1 MVNATYFIEKV
12 DCLNK
17 KENSYGFAILGTEAA
32 RCARSKIQEKR
43 IKSALL
49 IAKASF

>member
-17 KENSYGFAILGTEAA
+17 NKIPMGLQFQVQKLQDVQEAKFRKKGF
-32 RCARSKIQEKR
+32 
-43 IKSALL
+43 KSALL